1 MLVNCIIGF
10 LIEIVINLVIILSK
24 VHRNTRV
31 KWLGNFSGIAELPLP
46 LDLLG
51 FVLLFGRQKFGI
63 C

>member
-31 KWLGNFSGIAELPLP
+31 KWFGNFSGIAKLPLP
-46 LDLLG
+46 LDLG